1 MVFTRFGAG
10 RARATTPGRAVVGLL
25 ALTATVGTLTAVDA
39 TTPAAA
45 APGSVIVSA
54 NFDTGGLPAG
64 WRAVD
69 GSWTV
74 KNGRLYGAAASGSNK
89 ITFGRHLND
98 FRFEATVRFESV
110 TEATRWTA
118 LGLDVPAAGT
128 PPWWIATLR
137 SGSTASNGIEFAQ
150 LTTANSWNVTNTAAA
165 PSAAGTGRDVSI
177 AAEVHGINARWFF
190 AGREVLRTSSLQRST
205 GGTQALIVN
214 GATVSFDNVKVTELA
229 PSPYIRP
236 VGAPLTVIAHRGA
249 SAVAPENTLVA
260 QDIARSNGADWIE
273 NDVQPSKDGVPF
285 VLHDSTVD
293 RTTNGTGAIRNLT
306 STQLKQLDAGS
317 WFGPAFVGVRIPTLA
332 EQLADLRTRGGRLL
346 LEIKGAHTKAEV
358 GRIIDIVRAE
368 QMTGRVF
375 IQSFETNA
383 LKYSYELA
391 PEIPLGLLRSTLD
404 ADPVAVAR
412 QYHLTAYNPAV
423 AALTARPAVIASLH
437 TAGVALM
444 VWTVDSASQWQQLK
458 TLGVDGVI
466 TNRSPEL
473 VDWNA
478 ANLG

>member
-1 MVFTRFGAG
+1 MVFTRSGLAP
-10 RARATTPGRAVVGLL
+10 ARATTPGRVAVALL
-25 ALTATVGTLTAVDA
+25 ALAASVSTLTAVDN

-45 APGSVIVSA
+45 APGSVVVSA

-69 GSWTV
+69 GDWTV
-74 KNGRLYGAAASGSNK
+74 KNGRLYGAAGSGSKK

-98 FRFEATVRFESV
+98 FRLEATVRFESV
-110 TEATRWTA
+110 AEATRWTA
-118 LGLDVPAAGT
+118 LGLDVPAAGA

-137 SGSTASNGIEFAQ
+137 SGSTATNGLEFAQ
-150 LTTANSWNVTNTAAA
+150 LTTANTWNVTNTAAA
-165 PSAAGTGRDVSI
+165 PSAAGTGRDV
-177 AAEVHGINARWFF
+177 
-190 AGREVLRTSSLQRST
+190 
-205 GGTQALIVN
+205 QALIVN

-229 PSPYIRP
+229 PSPYLRP

-285 VLHDSTVD
+285 VMHDSTVN
-293 RTTNGTGAIRNLT
+293 RTTNGTGAIRSLT
-306 STQLKQLDAGS
+306 AAQLKQLDAGS
-317 WFGPAFVGVRIPTLA
+317 WFGSQFTGVRLPTLA
-332 EQLADLRTRGGRLL
+332 EQLADLRTRGGKLL

-358 GRIIDIVRAE
+358 GRIIDIIRAE

-375 IQSFETNA
+375 IQSFETSA
-383 LKYSYELA
+383 LTYSYQLA

-404 ADPVAVAR
+404 TDPVAIAR

-444 VWTVDSASQWQQLK
+444 VWTVDSATQWQQLK
-458 TLGVDGVI
+458 GLGVDGII

-478 ANLG
+478 ANPG